1 MAYDKHAWNISYIL
15 MSCFPS
21 KTKQAYFPK
30 VYCKHPLIYFVD
42 FLSFWLFFKI
52 NASSR
57 YLMVKK
63 QESEQSRNTS
73 SVTNARLNIFRRSQH
88 EVFRKTCSKF
98 IQEITK
104 ACRYCRR
111 QPKICLFQPTKNF
124 DRNKSFEFLVHQKIC
139 QVK

>member
-1 MAYDKHAWNISYIL
+1 MYDKHAWNISYIL
-15 MSCFPS
+15 MSCFQS

-30 VYCKHPLIYFVD
+30 VYCKRPLIYFVD

-88 EVFRKTCSKF
+88 EVFRKTYVLNLSKKLPRIADIAVANQKF
-98 IQEITK
+98 
-104 ACRYCRR
+104 AFFSLR
-111 QPKICLFQPTKNF
+111 KIFDKNCLDKNLF
-124 DRNKSFEFLVHQKIC
+124 G
-139 QVK
+139 